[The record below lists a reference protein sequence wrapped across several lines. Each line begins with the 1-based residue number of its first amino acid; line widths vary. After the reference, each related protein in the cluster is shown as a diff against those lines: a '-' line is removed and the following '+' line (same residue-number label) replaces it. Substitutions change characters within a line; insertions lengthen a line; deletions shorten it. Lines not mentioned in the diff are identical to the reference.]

1 MTSASDHTS
10 HPVSV
15 PGGEVPADLF
25 LPESWSGPGVVLFQ
39 AIFGVTDYIHSR
51 ARDLAD
57 LGYVVLVPH
66 LYWRIGDEVVSEA
79 ADGLP
84 RAMELVG
91 KLDWEAAV
99 GDGAAALDALQDHAA
114 VDGPVGVLGFCFG
127 GGLAFNVAAVTAVDS
142 AASPDGTHTGPD
154 ALVSYYGS
162 ALPDL
167 LGLARQV
174 SCPSLHHFGLADAYL
189 PLDTLREIEAAV
201 TRGDGDTTFVT
212 HDGAGHAFD
221 NPSPMFHHAG
231 ASQEAWAATSA
242 WLAEKLPV

>member
-1 MTSASDHTS
+1 MTPASAFAS
-10 HPVSV
+10 HPVAV
-15 PGGEVPADLF
+15 TDGEVPADLY
-25 LPESWSGPGVVLFQ
+25 LPEAGTGPGVVLFQ
-39 AIFGVTDYIHSR
+39 EIFGVTDYIRSR
-51 ARDLAD
+51 AQDLAD

-91 KLDWEAAV
+91 KLDWDAAV
-99 GDGAAALDALQDHAA
+99 GDGAAVLDALQDLPS

-127 GGLAFNVAAVTAVDS
+127 GGLAFNVAAVTG
-142 AASPDGTHTGPD
+142 AAGAGPD

-167 LGLARQV
+167 LGLAPQV
-174 SCPSLHHFGLADAYL
+174 SAPSLHHFGLDDDYI
-189 PLDTLREIEAAV
+189 PVDTVREVEAVV
-201 TRGDGDTTFVT
+201 TAGNDDVTFLT
-212 HDGAGHAFD
+212 YPGAGHAFD
-221 NPSPMFHHAG
+221 NPSPVFHHDG
-231 ASQEAWAATSA
+231 ASQEAWAATTA